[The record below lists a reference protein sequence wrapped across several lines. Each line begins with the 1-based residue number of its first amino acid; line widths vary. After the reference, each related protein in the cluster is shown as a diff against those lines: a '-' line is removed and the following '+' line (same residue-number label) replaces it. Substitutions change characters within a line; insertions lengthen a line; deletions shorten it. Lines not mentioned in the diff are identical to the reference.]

1 MTELIHSVV
10 QPIVIVLDVS
20 PSMMVPSDPAGNA
33 PIHDLNRA
41 LVKLY
46 EDLEKVS
53 HAEVVILHIR
63 FADDA
68 FVEQPFEPIRTS
80 TPPTYS
86 TTGSGTDYSAA
97 LTLAMLEADEQRAVV
112 RSSGAEVNQPWL
124 VFISDGKPN
133 RTSNPGYDAELLSAI
148 ERDKLVFIPVAV
160 GGADNYD
167 ALEALSPKQKPLIV
181 GSDDVDS
188 LSFDE
193 FFRWLSDSVEAGR
206 PVARADTDEDDLD

>member
-10 QPIVIVLDVS
+10 QLIVIVLDVS

-46 EDLEKVS
+46 EDLKKVS
-53 HAEVVILHIR
+53 HAEVVIMHIR

-68 FVEQPFEPIRTS
+68 YVEQPFESIQTS
-80 TPPTYS
+80 TPPTYDTS
-86 TTGSGTDYSAA
+86 GSATDYSAA
-97 LTLAMLEADEQRAVV
+97 LSLARQEVSEYRAVV
-112 RSSGAEVNQPWL
+112 RSSGAEANQPWL

-133 RTSNPGYDAELLSAI
+133 RTANPGYEAELLSDI

-160 GGADNYD
+160 GGADTYD
-167 ALEALSPKQKPLIV
+167 ALEAISPKQKPLIV

-188 LSFDE
+188 LSFEE
-193 FFRWLSDSVEAGR
+193 FFRWLSDSVEVGR
-206 PVARADTDEDDLD
+206 PVARPNTDEDDLD